1 MSYSNTSLAALTAAA
16 FIALVGCGDRGAEDA
31 GQTDSGVS
39 DTAPATDPG
48 VGTTGGAAG
57 DYATDTP
64 PSDMSQG
71 QMDGS
76 QTGGAM
82 DPNTGSA
89 TDMQEG
95 ATSDQAGDTA
105 GSTTPQQ

>member
-1 MSYSNTSLAALTAAA
+1 MTYSNTSIAALTAAA
-16 FIALVGCGDRGAEDA
+16 FLALVGCGDRGADNT

-39 DTAPATDPG
+39 DTAPATDTG
-48 VGTTGGAAG
+48 VGATGGAAG

-71 QMDGS
+71 QTDGT
-76 QTGGAM
+76 QPGGAM
-82 DPNTGSA
+82 DPNSGSA

-105 GSTTPQQ
+105 GSTKPQQ